1 MINTSP
7 KVIAIIPARAGSKG
21 LPGKNFRDFNG
32 KPLIS
37 WTIEAAINSKCI
49 SSVALSSNDPEVL
62 AIGSEYKNLRCI
74 NRPAELSLDDSTS
87 EEMVL
92 HTLKFY
98 NNHHYFILL
107 QPTSPLRDS
116 THIDEAL
123 QYTFKNNASSCVSI
137 CKSNE
142 SPFLMYEISHTNTL
156 APLMSQPKVKPSR
169 RQDLPATYLL
179 NGAIYINKISNF
191 IENRNFI
198 EPSSIGF
205 IMNSEHS
212 IDIDH
217 LDDFNSAQDIHKSLI
232 K

>member
-7 KVIAIIPARAGSKG
+7 KVVAIIPARAGSKG

-62 AIGSEYKNLRCI
+62 AIGSEYQNLHCI

-87 EEMVL
+87 EEVVL
-92 HTLKFY
+92 HTLKSY
-98 NNHHYFILL
+98 SEHDYFILL

-116 THIDEAL
+116 IHIDEAL
-123 QYTFKNNASSCVSI
+123 QYTFKKNASSCISI
-137 CKSNE
+137 SKSNE
-142 SPFLMYEISHTNTL
+142 SPFLMYEISNANTL
-156 APLMSQPKVKPSR
+156 DPIALQSKVKASR
-169 RQDLPATYLL
+169 RQDLPTTYLL

-191 IENRNFI
+191 LENRKFI

-205 IMNSEHS
+205 IMNSEYS
-212 IDIDH
+212 IDIDY
-217 LDDFNSAQDIHKSLI
+217 LDDFNAAQNIHKLRN
-232 K
+232 